1 MRSFKVGTNL
11 GYTRII
17 SKGISEND
25 NFSGPLASAVMT
37 PPNESVYLE
46 NPSAEDLAY
55 YEKNYPGYVKDD
67 EGRIY
72 NVIENQEIVNPVA
85 MMQTLNNNKDW
96 DKFVGSVWGEL
107 EVFENLTIKTSLFTD
122 MAFWGERNWYPLSY

>member
-1 MRSFKVGTNL
+1 
-11 GYTRII
+11 
-17 SKGISEND
+17 
-25 NFSGPLASAVMT
+25 MT

-107 EVFENLTIKTSLFTD
+107 EVFENLTF
-122 MAFWGERNWYPLSY
+122 

>member
-1 MRSFKVGTNL
+1 MFENKANKFFRSFKVGTNL

-72 NVIENQEIVNPVA
+72 NVIENQEIVNP
-85 MMQTLNNNKDW
+85 LYSD
-96 DKFVGSVWGEL
+96 
-107 EVFENLTIKTSLFTD
+107 
-122 MAFWGERNWYPLSY
+122 

>member
-1 MRSFKVGTNL
+1 MVVVIREAISFLWLFRSRRNCWRKDKSDYKRYSLRFNNTYNVFENKTNKFFRSFKVGTNL

-55 YEKNYPGYVKDD
+55 YEK
-67 EGRIY
+67 I
-72 NVIENQEIVNPVA
+72 IPVMSRMTKA
-85 MMQTLNNNKDW
+85 
-96 DKFVGSVWGEL
+96 
-107 EVFENLTIKTSLFTD
+107 VFIT
-122 MAFWGERNWYPLSY
+122 

>member
-1 MRSFKVGTNL
+1 MTTSP
-11 GYTRII
+11 
-17 SKGISEND
+17 
-25 NFSGPLASAVMT
+25 GPLASAVMT

-72 NVIENQEIVNPVA
+72 KRDREIKEIVNPVA
-85 MMQTLNNNKDW
+85 MMQTLKQ
-96 DKFVGSVWGEL
+96 
-107 EVFENLTIKTSLFTD
+107 
-122 MAFWGERNWYPLSY
+122 